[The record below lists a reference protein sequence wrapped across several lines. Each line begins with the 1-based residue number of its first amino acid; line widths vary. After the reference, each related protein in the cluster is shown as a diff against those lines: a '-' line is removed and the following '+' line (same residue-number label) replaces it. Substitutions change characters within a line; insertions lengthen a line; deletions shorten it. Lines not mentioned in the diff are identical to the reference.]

1 MRLSVGTLRQVVKR
15 DLPIAFVP
23 QQLTSYGG
31 LELLR
36 RYVRR
41 IELPRRL
48 QAACAALG
56 GDYGSARLALLL
68 LALPYVGAR
77 RLEHLQYLV
86 GDPLV
91 RRFAGLARVPTARTV
106 SNWLRRFTQE
116 TLRPLV
122 RLNQDLVLDTLARL
136 NMPRLTLDVDGTVV
150 RTGATVAWAFR
161 GFNPHHRKDRSY
173 YPLLA
178 HVAQTGHI
186 LRVKNRPGNV
196 HDSKQSAAFLR
207 ELIDAV
213 RGRLGRRLPLEF
225 RMDAAF
231 FQPDVLRLLAA
242 RGCAYAIK
250 VGYWSWLP
258 LKQLAAERRHWHAL
272 APGVTGFEHL
282 LVIPQWKLRLRVM
295 LYRKHVQHESPKNFQ
310 LDLFTPDDGHF
321 EYYAVATN
329 MPLSLPALYAFIG
342 GRGAQEK
349 TIAELKGEFAL
360 DVVPTRHY
368 GANCAWQQLSILA
381 YNVARSFQLDTIATP
396 RRRSRKRTYA
406 YVLRSMRTLRFLL
419 IARAGRLTRIGGRS
433 VLRLAQNP
441 ATEALYVSDTRS
453 ERPKL
458 GGPSPERRNPGW
470 YREDVAHVVHPAD
483 AHHASKTHADW
494 TIPASSPNR
503 SSTASAQLHV
513 RGGRTVACYSR
524 PGREPPPPHAGMA
537 LAPGISDGPS
547 TRQCSTAR
555 RSPTT
560 GTRTC
565 RTSSPSG
572 VAPTARWR

>member
-1 MRLSVGTLRQVVKR
+1 MRLSVGTLRQAVKR

-23 QQLTSYGG
+23 QHLTSYGG

-41 IELPRRL
+41 IALPRRL
-48 QAACAALG
+48 HAACAALG
-56 GDYGSARLALLL
+56 GDYGGARLALLL
-68 LALPYVGAR
+68 LVLPYIGAR

-91 RRFAGLARVPTARTV
+91 RRFAGLARVPTPRTV

-116 TLRPLV
+116 TLRPLI
-122 RLNQDLVLDTLARL
+122 RLNQELVLDTLARL
-136 NMPRLTLDVDGTVV
+136 DVPRLTLDVDGTIV

-207 ELIDAV
+207 ELINGV
-213 RGRLGRRLPLEF
+213 RHRLGRRLPLEF

-258 LKQLAAERRHWHAL
+258 LKQLAATRRHWHAL

-282 LVIPQWKLRLRVM
+282 LVIPQWNLRLRVM

-406 YVLRSMRTLRFLL
+406 YVLRSLRTLRFLL
-419 IARAGRLTRIGGRS
+419 ITRAGRLTRIGGRN
-433 VLRLAQNP
+433 VLRLSRNP
-441 ATEALYVSDTRS
+441 ATEALYAR
-453 ERPKL
+453 
-458 GGPSPERRNPGW
+458 
-470 YREDVAHVVHPAD
+470 
-483 AHHASKTHADW
+483 
-494 TIPASSPNR
+494 IQ
-503 SSTASAQLHV
+503 QLC
-513 RGGRTVACYSR
+513 RG
-524 PGREPPPPHAGMA
+524 
-537 LAPGISDGPS
+537 
-547 TRQCSTAR
+547 
-555 RSPTT
+555 
-560 GTRTC
+560 
-565 RTSSPSG
+565 
-572 VAPTARWR
+572 

>member
-1 MRLSVGTLRQVVKR
+1 MTPRVSG
-15 DLPIAFVP
+15 DAFQCDPV
-23 QQLTSYGG
+23 
-31 LELLR
+31 
-36 RYVRR
+36 
-41 IELPRRL
+41 
-48 QAACAALG
+48 
-56 GDYGSARLALLL
+56 ALLL

-106 SNWLRRFTQE
+106 GNWLRRFTQE

-122 RLNQDLVLDTLARL
+122 RLNQELVLDTLARL
-136 NMPRLTLDVDGTVV
+136 DVPRLTLDVDGTVV

-207 ELIDAV
+207 ELVDGV
-213 RGRLGRRLPLEF
+213 RTRLGRRLPLEF

-258 LKQLAAERRHWHAL
+258 LKQLAAERRHWHPL
-272 APGVTGFEHL
+272 APGVMGFEHR

-329 MPLSLPALYAFIG
+329 LPLSLPALYAFIG

-349 TIAELKGEFAL
+349 TIAELKGEYAL
-360 DVVPTRHY
+360 DVVPTKY
-368 GANCAWQQLSILA
+368 YAANSAWQQLGILA
-381 YNVARSFQLDTIATP
+381 HNLIRSFQLDTVAAP
-396 RRRSRKRTYA
+396 KPRSRKRTYA
-406 YVLRSMRTLRFLL
+406 YVFRSLRTLRFLL
-419 IARAGRLTRIGGRS
+419 IARAGRLTRLGSRN
-433 VLRLAQNP
+433 VLRLTENP
-441 ATEALYVSDTRS
+441 ATEALYG
-453 ERPKL
+453 E
-458 GGPSPERRNPGW
+458 
-470 YREDVAHVVHPAD
+470 VAH
-483 AHHASKTHADW
+483 
-494 TIPASSPNR
+494 R
-503 SSTASAQLHV
+503 
-513 RGGRTVACYSR
+513 
-524 PGREPPPPHAGMA
+524 
-537 LAPGISDGPS
+537 LA
-547 TRQCSTAR
+547 A
-555 RSPTT
+555 
-560 GTRTC
+560 
-565 RTSSPSG
+565 
-572 VAPTARWR
+572 

>member
-1 MRLSVGTLRQVVKR
+1 MHQRGESTDQKSRCPHITLRFEEAPLMRLSVETLRQVVKR

-48 QAACAALG
+48 KVACAALG
-56 GDYGSARLALLL
+56 GDYGGARLALLL

-86 GDPLV
+86 NDPLV

-116 TLRPLV
+116 TLRPLI
-122 RLNQDLVLDTLARL
+122 RLNQDLVLDTLVRL
-136 NMPRLTLDVDGTVV
+136 DVPRLTLDVDGTIV

-178 HVAQTGHI
+178 HVAQTGDS

-207 ELIDAV
+207 ELIDGV
-213 RGRLGRRLPLEF
+213 PSRLGRRLPLEF

-242 RGCAYAIK
+242 RGCVYAIK

-272 APGVTGFEHL
+272 APGVTGFEHRL
-282 LVIPQWKLRLRVM
+282 AIPQWKLRLRVM
-295 LYRKHVQHESPKNFQ
+295 LYCKHVQHESPKNFQ

-381 YNVARSFQLDTIATP
+381 YNLARSFQLDTGVVP
-396 RRRSRKRTYA
+396 RRRSRKRTYT
-406 YVLRSMRTLRFLL
+406 YVLRSMRTLRFTLV
-419 IARAGRLTRIGGRS
+419 ARAGRLARIGGRR
-433 VLRLAQNP
+433 VLRLTFNP
-441 ATEALYVSDTRS
+441 ATTALYTRL
-453 ERPKL
+453 EQR
-458 GGPSPERRNPGW
+458 
-470 YREDVAHVVHPAD
+470 
-483 AHHASKTHADW
+483 
-494 TIPASSPNR
+494 
-503 SSTASAQLHV
+503 
-513 RGGRTVACYSR
+513 
-524 PGREPPPPHAGMA
+524 
-537 LAPGISDGPS
+537 LA
-547 TRQCSTAR
+547 
-555 RSPTT
+555 
-560 GTRTC
+560 
-565 RTSSPSG
+565 
-572 VAPTARWR
+572 V

>member
-15 DLPIAFVP
+15 DVPIEFVP

-31 LELLR
+31 LELLQ
-36 RYVRR
+36 RYLRR
-41 IELPRRL
+41 IALPHRL
-48 QAACAALG
+48 RVACTALG
-56 GDYGSARLALLL
+56 GDYGGGRLGLLL
-68 LALPYVGAR
+68 LALLYVGAR

-91 RRFAGLARVPTARTV
+91 RRFCGLARVPTARTV
-106 SNWLRRFTQE
+106 GNWLRRFTQE
-116 TLRPLV
+116 TLRPLIQ
-122 RLNQDLVLDTLARL
+122 LNQDLVLDTLARL
-136 NMPRLTLDVDGTVV
+136 EMPRVTLDVDGTVV

-186 LRVKNRPGNV
+186 LRLKNRPGNV
-196 HDSKQSAAFLR
+196 HDSKQAAAFLR

-213 RGRLGRRLPLEF
+213 QGRLGRRLPLEF

-231 FQPDVLRLLAA
+231 FQRDVLRLLAA
-242 RGCAYAIK
+242 RGSAYAIK

-258 LKQLAAERRHWHAL
+258 LKQLAAARRHWHAL
-272 APGVTGFEHL
+272 APGVTGFEHQ
-282 LVIPQWKLRLRVM
+282 LVIPQWNLCLRVM
-295 LYRKHVQHESPKNFQ
+295 IYRKHVQHESPKNFQ

-329 MPLSLPALYAFIG
+329 MALALPALYAFIG

-368 GANCAWQQLSILA
+368 GANSAWQQLSILA
-381 YNVARSFQLDTIATP
+381 HNLALSFQLDTIAVP

-419 IARAGRLTRIGGRS
+419 IARAGRLTRVGGRN
-433 VLRLAQNP
+433 VLRLSQNP
-441 ATEALYVSDTRS
+441 AT
-453 ERPKL
+453 
-458 GGPSPERRNPGW
+458 
-470 YREDVAHVVHPAD
+470 
-483 AHHASKTHADW
+483 
-494 TIPASSPNR
+494 
-503 SSTASAQLHV
+503 
-513 RGGRTVACYSR
+513 
-524 PGREPPPPHAGMA
+524 
-537 LAPGISDGPS
+537 
-547 TRQCSTAR
+547 
-555 RSPTT
+555 
-560 GTRTC
+560 
-565 RTSSPSG
+565 
-572 VAPTARWR
+572 